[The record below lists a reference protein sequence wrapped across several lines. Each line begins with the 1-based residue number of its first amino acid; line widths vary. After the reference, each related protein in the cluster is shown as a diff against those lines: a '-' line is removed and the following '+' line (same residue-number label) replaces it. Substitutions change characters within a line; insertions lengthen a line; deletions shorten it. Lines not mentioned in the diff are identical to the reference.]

1 MRKERALNIT
11 EIIAGLT
18 ISILL
23 FLFAQIGAFA
33 EVYSFTSGIVK
44 DLRTSVF
51 INFSDFGENF
61 NFFFNIAQIKDER
74 DNLHQEKIT
83 LLSENTRLKEE
94 LQNIS
99 AVNRQLQFDLPYNL
113 EPVRVVGYNE
123 NVTGEIIINKGE
135 QQGITQ
141 GEVVIFDQFAIG
153 EIIES
158 FRDTAK
164 VRLITSPKSLV
175 PVVDITTGTKGVV
188 SGEVE
193 VGLKMREILIDK
205 LIDQGDTIVTA
216 GINSN
221 FPYGLVIG
229 NVDEVIGEQTEITKE
244 AKIKSAVKFNDL
256 SVLFVINK

>member
-1 MRKERALNIT
+1 MRKEREFNIT
-11 EIIAGLT
+11 EIIVGLT
-18 ISILL
+18 VSILL
-23 FLFAQIGAFA
+23 FLFAQIGVFT
-33 EVYSFTSGIVK
+33 EVYSFTSGLVK

-51 INFSDFGENF
+51 INFSDLGENF
-61 NFFFNIAQIKDER
+61 NFFFNISQIKDER
-74 DNLHQEKIT
+74 DSLHQDKIA
-83 LLSENTRLKEE
+83 LISENARLKEE
-94 LQNIS
+94 LQSIT

-141 GEVVIFDQFAIG
+141 GEVVIFDQFAVG

-158 FRDTAK
+158 YKDTAK
-164 VRLITSPKSLV
+164 VRLIISPKTVV
-175 PVVDITTGTKGVV
+175 PVIDIATGTKGVV
-188 SGEVE
+188 SGAVE
-193 VGLKMREILIDK
+193 AGLIMSEILIDK